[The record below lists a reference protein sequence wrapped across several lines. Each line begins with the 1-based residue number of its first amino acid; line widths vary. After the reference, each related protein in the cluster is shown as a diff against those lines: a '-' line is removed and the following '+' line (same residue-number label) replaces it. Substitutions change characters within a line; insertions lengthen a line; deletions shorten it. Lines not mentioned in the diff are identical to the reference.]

1 MKISNSQLVEWQAT
15 PALLEWFRIHFPV
28 EAAKYQ
34 DVLDAL
40 AEDDLPDEAHWL
52 MDKAGPDNCGHL
64 GFYRSNIHK
73 HVFAAGTL
81 ALDCSLSISGWIR
94 AGLSINADKSLSGD
108 LGIIAGGSIRVD
120 GSLRTSGEIKA
131 GGRIDVSRN
140 ITAGEGISS
149 AHAIVSGGDIR
160 SGKGIDAGSD
170 YDSMMNALENLPDQS
185 DDSKKHLHVLEKLW
199 TAIGGTHDY
208 WDVVVSKRGPFG
220 LEATGD
226 ILAVTN
232 INSAQAIRAGD
243 SILTDGDIHAGRCIY
258 AGGNAVAGRSING
271 GWTIAVSGLLKAGTD
286 IDAGWID
293 AKWGIEA
300 GGNIL
305 FSGSLKSDRQ
315 IRVTG
320 NIRVPDQSDVSAT
333 LTSGWELCAGGDI
346 RCPGPIRAGKVVVGG
361 DLFSGWSIRTDGD
374 IIAGKAM
381 EARRGIS
388 SRLGN
393 IRAGLGIK
401 AGEAIQ
407 AAQSIQA
414 SQEIVAGDEW
424 GIFAATNLK
433 FADWKVSGQVVA
445 QQRPENLIS
454 GHWNAW

>member
-15 PALLEWFRIHFPV
+15 PSLLEWFQIRFPV

-52 MDKAGPDNCGHL
+52 MDRAGPDDCGQL
-64 GFYRSNIHK
+64 GFYASKVHK
-73 HVFAAGTL
+73 HVFAAGEL
-81 ALDCSLSISGWIR
+81 SVHCSLSISGWIR
-94 AGLSINADKSLSGD
+94 SGLGIEADTSLSGD
-108 LGIIAGGSIRVD
+108 LGIIAGTSIRVG
-120 GSLRTSGEIKA
+120 GSLRTSGEIRA
-131 GGRIDVSRN
+131 GSRIDAGRN

-160 SGKGIDAGSD
+160 SGKGIDAGKN
-170 YDSMMNALENLPDQS
+170 YDSMMNALEELPYQS
-185 DDSKKHLHVLEKLW
+185 DDSKKHLHVLQELW
-199 TAIGGTHDY
+199 ASFGGTQDY
-208 WDVVVSKRGPFG
+208 WDVVVSERGTFG
-220 LEATGD
+220 LEAAGD
-226 ILAVTN
+226 IFAVTN

-243 SILTDGDIHAGRCIY
+243 SILTDGDIQAGRCIY

-271 GWTIAVSGLLKAGTD
+271 GWNIEVTGMLKAGTD
-286 IDAGWID
+286 IDASSID
-293 AKWGIEA
+293 AKGGIEA
-300 GGNIL
+300 GRDIL
-305 FSGSLKSDRQ
+305 FSWTLKSDRQ

-320 NIRVPDQSDVSAT
+320 NIRASENSRLATIQSSF
-333 LTSGWELCAGGDI
+333 ELCAGGDI
-346 RCPGPIRAGKVVVGG
+346 WCTGKISAAKIVVGG
-361 DLFSGWSIRTDGD
+361 DLFSCWSIRTDGD

-381 EARRGIS
+381 EAGRGIA

-414 SQEIVAGDEW
+414 GQEIVAGDDW

-433 FADWKVSGQVVA
+433 VADWKVSGQVVA

-454 GHWNAW
+454 GYWNAW